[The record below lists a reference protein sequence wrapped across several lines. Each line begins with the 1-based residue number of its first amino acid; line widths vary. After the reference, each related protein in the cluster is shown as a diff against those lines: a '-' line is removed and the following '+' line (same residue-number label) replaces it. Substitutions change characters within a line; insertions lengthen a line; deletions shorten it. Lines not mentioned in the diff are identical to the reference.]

1 MAPEKTPKPERNYVT
16 YKGPH
21 PHCSVVD
28 LGIDFTRDEP
38 VGPLD
43 EETIKLLTREGKS
56 KEFVRSAAPAP
67 RPDVPKS
74 ESKPSASPA
83 GETKS

>member
-1 MAPEKTPKPERNYVT
+1 MAKNAKPEQNYVT
-16 YKGPH
+16 YLGPH

-43 EETIKLLTREGKS
+43 EETIKLLTRNGES
-56 KEFVRSAAPAP
+56 KDFVRSSAPATQ
-67 RPDVPKS
+67 PKT
-74 ESKPSASPA
+74 SAPQEAA
-83 GETKS
+83 GETQS